1 MANNFVNK
9 FKNNISAE
17 ETLPTEIYYNATKK
31 AICIELDAANKSSA
45 GVTVGVAV
53 EDTGSLG
60 SAITLNGSGEGITSA
75 ANGTFTKSSHG
86 LSVNDRIVFTIAAN
100 AAIASGSSDTN
111 LNSSRY
117 YFVQSVATNTFT
129 IAESRSATVPIKFSS
144 TGTMSA
150 TGMFDTSNQDTFAF
164 DGAGDNIDF
173 ADNSLYDIT
182 DAISVFGWIY
192 VTVSKSSPGNQY
204 LLSNNLYNCS

>member
-17 ETLPTEIYYNATKK
+17 ETLPTEIYYHASKK
-31 AICIELDAANKSSA
+31 AICIELDAANISSA

-75 ANGTFTKSSHG
+75 ANGTFTKTSHG
-86 LSVNDRIVFTIAAN
+86 LNVNDRVVFTIAAN

-144 TGTMSA
+144 TGTITNYKVVALADVVRGAPIPVGGSLKVISGQKLVLESTDRIWAYCSSA
-150 TGMFDTSNQDTFAF
+150 RNVDVVCSMLED
-164 DGAGDNIDF
+164 
-173 ADNSLYDIT
+173 
-182 DAISVFGWIY
+182 
-192 VTVSKSSPGNQY
+192 VS
-204 LLSNNLYNCS
+204 

>member
-17 ETLPTEIYYNATKK
+17 ETLPTEIYYHASKK

-45 GVTVGVAV
+45 GVAVGVAV

-60 SAITLNGSGEGITSA
+60 SAITLNGSREGITSA

-86 LSVNDRIVFTIAAN
+86 LNVNDREVFTIAAN
-100 AAIASGSSDTN
+100 AAIASWSSDTN

-117 YFVQSVATNTFT
+117 YFIQSAATNTFT
-129 IAESRSATVPIKFSS
+129 IAESRSATTPIKFSS
-144 TGTMSA
+144 TGTITNVKVVALADVVRGAPIPVGGSLKVISGQKLVLESTDRIWAYCSSA
-150 TGMFDTSNQDTFAF
+150 RNVDVVCSMLED
-164 DGAGDNIDF
+164 
-173 ADNSLYDIT
+173 
-182 DAISVFGWIY
+182 
-192 VTVSKSSPGNQY
+192 VS
-204 LLSNNLYNCS
+204 

>member
-60 SAITLNGSGEGITSA
+60 SAQTRVSITSA

-100 AAIASGSSDTN
+100 AAIASGSSDPN

-117 YFVQSVATNTFT
+117 YFIQSAATNTFT
-129 IAESRSATVPIKFSS
+129 IAESRNATTPIKFSGSGTITNVKVVALADVVRGAPIPVGGSLKVISGQKLVLES
-144 TGTMSA
+144 TDRIWAYCSSA
-150 TGMFDTSNQDTFAF
+150 RNVDVVCSMLED
-164 DGAGDNIDF
+164 
-173 ADNSLYDIT
+173 
-182 DAISVFGWIY
+182 
-192 VTVSKSSPGNQY
+192 VS
-204 LLSNNLYNCS
+204 

>member
-17 ETLPTEIYYNATKK
+17 ETLPTEIYYHASKK

-86 LSVNDRIVFTIAAN
+86 LNVNDRVVFTIAAN

-144 TGTMSA
+144 TGTITNYKVVALADVVRGAPIPVGGSLKVISGQKLVLESTDRIWAYCSSA
-150 TGMFDTSNQDTFAF
+150 RNVDVVCSMLED
-164 DGAGDNIDF
+164 
-173 ADNSLYDIT
+173 
-182 DAISVFGWIY
+182 
-192 VTVSKSSPGNQY
+192 VS
-204 LLSNNLYNCS
+204 

>member
-17 ETLPTEIYYNATKK
+17 ETLPTEIYYHATKK

-60 SAITLNGSGEGITSA
+60 SAQTSVSITSA

-100 AAIASGSSDTN
+100 AAIASGSSDPN

-144 TGTMSA
+144 AGTITNYKVVALADVVRGAPIPVGGSLKVISGQKLVLESTDRIWAYCSSA
-150 TGMFDTSNQDTFAF
+150 RNVDVVCSMLED
-164 DGAGDNIDF
+164 
-173 ADNSLYDIT
+173 
-182 DAISVFGWIY
+182 
-192 VTVSKSSPGNQY
+192 VS
-204 LLSNNLYNCS
+204 

>member
-60 SAITLNGSGEGITSA
+60 SAQTSVSITSA

-144 TGTMSA
+144 TGTITNYKVVALADVVRGAPIPVGDSLKVISGQKLVLESTDRIWAYCSSA
-150 TGMFDTSNQDTFAF
+150 RNVDVVCSMLED
-164 DGAGDNIDF
+164 
-173 ADNSLYDIT
+173 
-182 DAISVFGWIY
+182 
-192 VTVSKSSPGNQY
+192 VS
-204 LLSNNLYNCS
+204 

>member
-60 SAITLNGSGEGITSA
+60 SAQTSVSITSA

-86 LSVNDRIVFTIAAN
+86 LNVNDRIVFTISAN
-100 AAIASGSSDTN
+100 AQIDSGSSDPN

-117 YFVQSVATNTFT
+117 YFVQSVTTDTFT
-129 IAESRSATVPIKFSS
+129 IAESRSATTPIKFQS
-144 TGTMSA
+144 TGTITNYKVVALADVVRGAPIPVGGSLKVISGQKLVLEATDRIWAYCSSA
-150 TGMFDTSNQDTFAF
+150 RNVDVVCSMLED
-164 DGAGDNIDF
+164 
-173 ADNSLYDIT
+173 
-182 DAISVFGWIY
+182 
-192 VTVSKSSPGNQY
+192 VS
-204 LLSNNLYNCS
+204 

>member
-60 SAITLNGSGEGITSA
+60 TAQTSVSISSA
-75 ANGTFTKSSHG
+75 ANGTFTKTAHG
-86 LSVNDRIVFTIAAN
+86 LNVNDRIVFTISAN
-100 AAIASGSSDTN
+100 AAIASGSSDPN

-117 YFVQSVATNTFT
+117 YFVQSVTTDTFT
-129 IAESRSATVPIKFSS
+129 IAESRSATTPIKFSS
-144 TGTMSA
+144 TGTITNYKVVALADVVRGAPIPVGGSLKVISGQKLVLEATDRIWAYCSSA
-150 TGMFDTSNQDTFAF
+150 RNVDVVCSMLED
-164 DGAGDNIDF
+164 
-173 ADNSLYDIT
+173 
-182 DAISVFGWIY
+182 
-192 VTVSKSSPGNQY
+192 VS
-204 LLSNNLYNCS
+204 

>member
-86 LSVNDRIVFTIAAN
+86 LNVNDRVVFTIAAN

-117 YFVQSVATNTFT
+117 YFIQSAATNTFT
-129 IAESRSATVPIKFSS
+129 IAESRNATTPIKFSGSGTITNVKVVALADVVRGAPIPVGGSLKVISGQKLVLES
-144 TGTMSA
+144 TDRIWAYCSSA
-150 TGMFDTSNQDTFAF
+150 RNVDVVCSMLED
-164 DGAGDNIDF
+164 
-173 ADNSLYDIT
+173 
-182 DAISVFGWIY
+182 
-192 VTVSKSSPGNQY
+192 VS
-204 LLSNNLYNCS
+204 

>member
-1 MANNFVNK
+1 MANNFVNE

-45 GVTVGVAV
+45 GVTVGVSV

-60 SAITLNGSGEGITSA
+60 TAQTSVSISSA
-75 ANGTFTKSSHG
+75 ANGTFTKTAHG
-86 LSVNDRIVFTIAAN
+86 LNVNDRIVFTISAN

-117 YFVQSVATNTFT
+117 YFVQSVTTDTFT
-129 IAESRSATVPIKFSS
+129 IAESRSATTPIKFSS
-144 TGTMSA
+144 AGTITNYKVVALADVVRGAPIPVGGSLKVISGQKLVLEATDRIWAYSSSA
-150 TGMFDTSNQDTFAF
+150 RNVDVVCSMLED
-164 DGAGDNIDF
+164 
-173 ADNSLYDIT
+173 
-182 DAISVFGWIY
+182 
-192 VTVSKSSPGNQY
+192 VS
-204 LLSNNLYNCS
+204 

>member
-60 SAITLNGSGEGITSA
+60 SAQTSVSITSA

-86 LSVNDRIVFTIAAN
+86 LSINDRIVFTIAAN

-144 TGTMSA
+144 TGTITNYKVVALADVVRGAPIPVGGSLKVISGQKLVLEATDRIWAYCSSA
-150 TGMFDTSNQDTFAF
+150 RNVDVVCSMLED
-164 DGAGDNIDF
+164 
-173 ADNSLYDIT
+173 
-182 DAISVFGWIY
+182 
-192 VTVSKSSPGNQY
+192 VS
-204 LLSNNLYNCS
+204 

>member
-17 ETLPTEIYYNATKK
+17 ETLPTEIYYHASKK

-53 EDTGSLG
+53 EDTGALG
-60 SAITLNGSGEGITSA
+60 SAQTSVSITSA

-144 TGTMSA
+144 TGTITNYKVVALADVVRGAPIPVGGSLKVISGQKLVLESTDRIWAYCSSA
-150 TGMFDTSNQDTFAF
+150 RNVDVVCSMLED
-164 DGAGDNIDF
+164 
-173 ADNSLYDIT
+173 
-182 DAISVFGWIY
+182 
-192 VTVSKSSPGNQY
+192 VS
-204 LLSNNLYNCS
+204 

>member
-45 GVTVGVAV
+45 GVTVGVSV

-60 SAITLNGSGEGITSA
+60 TAQTSVSISSA
-75 ANGTFTKSSHG
+75 ANGTFTKTAHG
-86 LSVNDRIVFTIAAN
+86 LNVNDRIVFTISAN

-111 LNSSRY
+111 LSATRY

-129 IAESRSATVPIKFSS
+129 IAESRSATTPIKFSS
-144 TGTMSA
+144 TGTITNYKVVALADVVRGAPIPVGGSLKVISGQKLVLEATDRIWAYCSSA
-150 TGMFDTSNQDTFAF
+150 RNVDVVCSMLED
-164 DGAGDNIDF
+164 
-173 ADNSLYDIT
+173 
-182 DAISVFGWIY
+182 
-192 VTVSKSSPGNQY
+192 VS
-204 LLSNNLYNCS
+204 

>member
-17 ETLPTEIYYNATKK
+17 ETLPTEIYYHASKK

-60 SAITLNGSGEGITSA
+60 SAQTSVSITSA

-86 LSVNDRIVFTIAAN
+86 LNVNDRVVFTIAAN
-100 AAIASGSSDTN
+100 AAIASGSSDPN

-117 YFVQSVATNTFT
+117 YFIQSAATNTFT
-129 IAESRSATVPIKFSS
+129 IAESRNATTPIKFTGSGTITNVKVVALADVVRGAPIPVGGSLKVISGQKLVLEATDRIWAYCSS
-144 TGTMSA
+144 ARNVDVVCSMLE
-150 TGMFDTSNQDTFAF
+150 D
-164 DGAGDNIDF
+164 
-173 ADNSLYDIT
+173 
-182 DAISVFGWIY
+182 
-192 VTVSKSSPGNQY
+192 VS
-204 LLSNNLYNCS
+204 

>member
-60 SAITLNGSGEGITSA
+60 TAQTSVSITSA

-86 LSVNDRIVFTIAAN
+86 LNVNDRIVFTIAAN

-144 TGTMSA
+144 TGTITNYKVVALADVVRGAPIPVGGSLKVISGQKLVLEATDRIWAYSSSA
-150 TGMFDTSNQDTFAF
+150 RNVDVVCSMLED
-164 DGAGDNIDF
+164 
-173 ADNSLYDIT
+173 
-182 DAISVFGWIY
+182 
-192 VTVSKSSPGNQY
+192 VS
-204 LLSNNLYNCS
+204 

>member
-17 ETLPTEIYYNATKK
+17 ETLPTEIYYHATKK

-60 SAITLNGSGEGITSA
+60 TAQTSVSITSA

-144 TGTMSA
+144 TGTITNYKVVALADVVRGAPIPVGGSLKVISGQKLVLESTDRIWAYCSSA
-150 TGMFDTSNQDTFAF
+150 RNVDVVCSMLED
-164 DGAGDNIDF
+164 
-173 ADNSLYDIT
+173 
-182 DAISVFGWIY
+182 
-192 VTVSKSSPGNQY
+192 VS
-204 LLSNNLYNCS
+204 

>member
-60 SAITLNGSGEGITSA
+60 TAQTSVSITSA

-86 LSVNDRIVFTIAAN
+86 LNVNDRIVFTISAN

-129 IAESRSATVPIKFSS
+129 IAESRSATTPIKFSS
-144 TGTMSA
+144 TGTITNYKVVALADVVRGAPIPVGGSLKVISGQKLVLEATDRIWAYCSSA
-150 TGMFDTSNQDTFAF
+150 RNVDVVCSMLED
-164 DGAGDNIDF
+164 
-173 ADNSLYDIT
+173 
-182 DAISVFGWIY
+182 
-192 VTVSKSSPGNQY
+192 VS
-204 LLSNNLYNCS
+204 

>member
-17 ETLPTEIYYNATKK
+17 ETLPTEIYYNASKK

-60 SAITLNGSGEGITSA
+60 SAQTSVSITSA

-144 TGTMSA
+144 TGTITNYKVVALADVVRGAPIPVGGSLKVISGQKLVLEATDRIWAYCSSA
-150 TGMFDTSNQDTFAF
+150 RNVDVVCSMLED
-164 DGAGDNIDF
+164 
-173 ADNSLYDIT
+173 
-182 DAISVFGWIY
+182 
-192 VTVSKSSPGNQY
+192 VS
-204 LLSNNLYNCS
+204 

>member
-17 ETLPTEIYYNATKK
+17 ETLPTEIYYHATKK
-31 AICIELDAANKSSA
+31 AICIELDAANKSSV

-60 SAITLNGSGEGITSA
+60 SAQTSVSITSA

-144 TGTMSA
+144 TGTITNYKVVALADVVRGAPIPVGGSLKVISGQKLVLEATDRIWAYCSSA
-150 TGMFDTSNQDTFAF
+150 RNVDVVCSMLED
-164 DGAGDNIDF
+164 
-173 ADNSLYDIT
+173 
-182 DAISVFGWIY
+182 
-192 VTVSKSSPGNQY
+192 VS
-204 LLSNNLYNCS
+204 

>member
-17 ETLPTEIYYNATKK
+17 ETLPTEIYYHATKK

-60 SAITLNGSGEGITSA
+60 TAQTSVSITSA

-86 LSVNDRIVFTIAAN
+86 LSVNDRIVFAISAN
-100 AAIASGSSDTN
+100 AAIASGSTDTN
-111 LNSSRY
+111 LSATRY

-144 TGTMSA
+144 TGTITNYKVVALADVVRGAPIPVGGSLKVISGQKLVLESTDRIWAYCSSA
-150 TGMFDTSNQDTFAF
+150 RNVDVVCSMLED
-164 DGAGDNIDF
+164 
-173 ADNSLYDIT
+173 
-182 DAISVFGWIY
+182 
-192 VTVSKSSPGNQY
+192 VS
-204 LLSNNLYNCS
+204 

>member
-17 ETLPTEIYYNATKK
+17 ETLPTEIYYNASKK

-45 GVTVGVAV
+45 GVTVGVSV

-86 LSVNDRIVFTIAAN
+86 LNVNDRVVFTIAAN
-100 AAIASGSSDTN
+100 AAIASGSSDPN

-117 YFVQSVATNTFT
+117 YFIQSAATNTFT
-129 IAESRSATVPIKFSS
+129 IAESRNATTPIKFSGSGTITNVKVVALADVVRGAPIPVGGSLKVISGQKLVLES
-144 TGTMSA
+144 TDRIWAYCSSA
-150 TGMFDTSNQDTFAF
+150 RNVDVVCSMLED
-164 DGAGDNIDF
+164 
-173 ADNSLYDIT
+173 
-182 DAISVFGWIY
+182 
-192 VTVSKSSPGNQY
+192 VS
-204 LLSNNLYNCS
+204 

>member
-17 ETLPTEIYYNATKK
+17 ETLPTEIYYHASKK

-60 SAITLNGSGEGITSA
+60 SAQTSVSITSA

-144 TGTMSA
+144 TGTITNYKVVALADVVRGAPIPVGGSLKVISGQKLVLEATDRIWAYCSSA
-150 TGMFDTSNQDTFAF
+150 RNVDVVCSMLED
-164 DGAGDNIDF
+164 
-173 ADNSLYDIT
+173 
-182 DAISVFGWIY
+182 
-192 VTVSKSSPGNQY
+192 VS
-204 LLSNNLYNCS
+204 

>member
-75 ANGTFTKSSHG
+75 ANGTFTKSNHG
-86 LSVNDRIVFTIAAN
+86 LNVNDRVVFTIAAN
-100 AAIASGSSDTN
+100 AAIASGSSDPN

-117 YFVQSVATNTFT
+117 YFIQSAATNTFT
-129 IAESRSATVPIKFSS
+129 IAESRNATTPIKFSGS
-144 TGTMSA
+144 GTITNVKVVALADVVRGAPIPVGGSLKVISGQKLVLEATDRIWAYCSSA
-150 TGMFDTSNQDTFAF
+150 RNVDVVCSMLED
-164 DGAGDNIDF
+164 
-173 ADNSLYDIT
+173 
-182 DAISVFGWIY
+182 
-192 VTVSKSSPGNQY
+192 VS
-204 LLSNNLYNCS
+204 

>member
-31 AICIELDAANKSSA
+31 AICIELDAANKSNA

-60 SAITLNGSGEGITSA
+60 SAQTSVSITSA

-86 LSVNDRIVFTIAAN
+86 LSVNDRIVFTISAN

-117 YFVQSVATNTFT
+117 YFVQSVTTNTFT
-129 IAESRSATVPIKFSS
+129 IAESRSATTPIKFSS
-144 TGTMSA
+144 TGTITNYKVVALADVVRGAPIPVGGSLKVISGQKLVLEATDRIWAYSSSA
-150 TGMFDTSNQDTFAF
+150 RNVDVVCSMLED
-164 DGAGDNIDF
+164 
-173 ADNSLYDIT
+173 
-182 DAISVFGWIY
+182 
-192 VTVSKSSPGNQY
+192 VS
-204 LLSNNLYNCS
+204 

>member
-60 SAITLNGSGEGITSA
+60 SAQTSVSITSA

-144 TGTMSA
+144 TGTITNYKVVALADVVRGAPIPVGGSLKVISGQKLVLEATDRIWAYCSSA
-150 TGMFDTSNQDTFAF
+150 RNVDVVCSMLED
-164 DGAGDNIDF
+164 
-173 ADNSLYDIT
+173 
-182 DAISVFGWIY
+182 
-192 VTVSKSSPGNQY
+192 VS
-204 LLSNNLYNCS
+204 

>member
-60 SAITLNGSGEGITSA
+60 TAQTSVSITSA

-144 TGTMSA
+144 TGTITNYKVVALADVVRGAPIPVGGSLKVISGQKLVLEATDRIWAYCSSA
-150 TGMFDTSNQDTFAF
+150 RNVDVVCSMLED
-164 DGAGDNIDF
+164 
-173 ADNSLYDIT
+173 
-182 DAISVFGWIY
+182 
-192 VTVSKSSPGNQY
+192 VS
-204 LLSNNLYNCS
+204 

>member
-60 SAITLNGSGEGITSA
+60 SAQTSVSITSA

-86 LSVNDRIVFTIAAN
+86 LNVNDRVVFTIAAN

-144 TGTMSA
+144 TGTITNYKVVALADVVRGAPIPVGGSLKVISGQKLVLEATDRIWAYCSSA
-150 TGMFDTSNQDTFAF
+150 RNVDVVCSMLED
-164 DGAGDNIDF
+164 
-173 ADNSLYDIT
+173 
-182 DAISVFGWIY
+182 
-192 VTVSKSSPGNQY
+192 VS
-204 LLSNNLYNCS
+204 

>member
-17 ETLPTEIYYNATKK
+17 ETLPTEIYYHASKK

-86 LSVNDRIVFTIAAN
+86 LNVNDRVVFTIAAN
-100 AAIASGSSDTN
+100 AAIASGSSDPN

-117 YFVQSVATNTFT
+117 YFIQSAATNTFT
-129 IAESRSATVPIKFSS
+129 IAESRNATTPIKFS
-144 TGTMSA
+144 GSA
-150 TGMFDTSNQDTFAF
+150 TITNVKVVALADVVR
-164 DGAGDNIDF
+164 GAPIPVGG
-173 ADNSLYDIT
+173 SLKVISGQKLVLEST
-182 DAISVFGWIY
+182 DRIWAYCSSARNVD
-192 VTVSKSSPGNQY
+192 VVCSMLEDVS
-204 LLSNNLYNCS
+204 

>member
-86 LSVNDRIVFTIAAN
+86 LNVNDRVVFTISAN
-100 AAIASGSSDTN
+100 AAIASGSSDPN

-117 YFVQSVATNTFT
+117 YFIQSAATNTFT
-129 IAESRSATVPIKFSS
+129 IAESRNATTPIKFSGS
-144 TGTMSA
+144 GTITNVKVVALADVVRGAPIPVGGSLKVISGQKLVLEATDRIWAYCSSA
-150 TGMFDTSNQDTFAF
+150 RNVDVVCSMLED
-164 DGAGDNIDF
+164 
-173 ADNSLYDIT
+173 
-182 DAISVFGWIY
+182 
-192 VTVSKSSPGNQY
+192 VS
-204 LLSNNLYNCS
+204 

>member
-17 ETLPTEIYYNATKK
+17 ETLPTEIYYHASKK

-45 GVTVGVAV
+45 GVAVGVAV

-86 LSVNDRIVFTIAAN
+86 LNVNDRVVFTIAAN

-117 YFVQSVATNTFT
+117 YFIQSAATNTFT
-129 IAESRSATVPIKFSS
+129 IAESRSATTPIKFSS
-144 TGTMSA
+144 TGTITNVKVVALADVVRGAPIPVGGSLKVISGQKLVLESTDRIWAYCSSA
-150 TGMFDTSNQDTFAF
+150 RNVDVVCSMLED
-164 DGAGDNIDF
+164 
-173 ADNSLYDIT
+173 
-182 DAISVFGWIY
+182 
-192 VTVSKSSPGNQY
+192 VS
-204 LLSNNLYNCS
+204 

>member
-17 ETLPTEIYYNATKK
+17 ETLPTEIYYHASKK

-60 SAITLNGSGEGITSA
+60 SAQTSVSITSA

-144 TGTMSA
+144 TGTITNYKVVALADVVRGAPIPVGGSLKVISGQKLVLESTDRIWAYCSSA
-150 TGMFDTSNQDTFAF
+150 RNVDVVCSMLED
-164 DGAGDNIDF
+164 
-173 ADNSLYDIT
+173 
-182 DAISVFGWIY
+182 
-192 VTVSKSSPGNQY
+192 VS
-204 LLSNNLYNCS
+204 

>member
-60 SAITLNGSGEGITSA
+60 TAQTSVSITSA

-86 LSVNDRIVFTIAAN
+86 LNVNDRIVFTISAN

-117 YFVQSVATNTFT
+117 YFV
-129 IAESRSATVPIKFSS
+129 
-144 TGTMSA
+144 
-150 TGMFDTSNQDTFAF
+150 
-164 DGAGDNIDF
+164 
-173 ADNSLYDIT
+173 
-182 DAISVFGWIY
+182 
-192 VTVSKSSPGNQY
+192 
-204 LLSNNLYNCS
+204 

>member
-17 ETLPTEIYYNATKK
+17 ETLPTEIYYNASKK

-86 LSVNDRIVFTIAAN
+86 LNVNDRVVFTIAAN

-144 TGTMSA
+144 TGTITNYKVVALADVVRGAPIPVGGSLKVISGQKLVLEATDRIWAYCSSA
-150 TGMFDTSNQDTFAF
+150 RNVDVVCSMLED
-164 DGAGDNIDF
+164 
-173 ADNSLYDIT
+173 
-182 DAISVFGWIY
+182 
-192 VTVSKSSPGNQY
+192 VS
-204 LLSNNLYNCS
+204 

>member
-17 ETLPTEIYYNATKK
+17 ETLPTEIYYHASKK

-60 SAITLNGSGEGITSA
+60 SAQTSVSITSA

-144 TGTMSA
+144 TGTITNYKVVALADVVRGAPIPVGGSLKVISGQKLVLESTDRIWEYCSSA
-150 TGMFDTSNQDTFAF
+150 RNVDVVCSMLED
-164 DGAGDNIDF
+164 
-173 ADNSLYDIT
+173 
-182 DAISVFGWIY
+182 
-192 VTVSKSSPGNQY
+192 VS
-204 LLSNNLYNCS
+204 

>member
-60 SAITLNGSGEGITSA
+60 SAQTSVSITSA

-117 YFVQSVATNTFT
+117 YFIQSAATNTFT
-129 IAESRSATVPIKFSS
+129 IAESRSATTPIKFSS
-144 TGTMSA
+144 TGTITNVKVVALADVVRGAPIPVGGSLKVISGQKLVLESTDRIWAYCSSA
-150 TGMFDTSNQDTFAF
+150 RNVDVVCSMLED
-164 DGAGDNIDF
+164 
-173 ADNSLYDIT
+173 
-182 DAISVFGWIY
+182 
-192 VTVSKSSPGNQY
+192 VS
-204 LLSNNLYNCS
+204 

>member
-17 ETLPTEIYYNATKK
+17 ETLPTEIYYNASKK

-60 SAITLNGSGEGITSA
+60 SAQTSVSITSA

-86 LSVNDRIVFTIAAN
+86 LSVNDRIVFTISAN

-117 YFVQSVATNTFT
+117 YFVQSVPSSSTFT

-144 TGTMSA
+144 TGTITNYKVVALADVVRGAPIPVGGSLKVISGQKLVLEA
-150 TGMFDTSNQDTFAF
+150 TDRIFAHCSSTKNV
-164 DGAGDNIDF
+164 DVICSMLED
-173 ADNSLYDIT
+173 
-182 DAISVFGWIY
+182 
-192 VTVSKSSPGNQY
+192 VS
-204 LLSNNLYNCS
+204 

>member
-9 FKNNISAE
+9 FKSNISAE
-17 ETLPTEIYYNATKK
+17 ETLPTEIYYHATKK

-45 GVTVGVAV
+45 GVTVGVAG

-60 SAITLNGSGEGITSA
+60 SAQTSVSITSA

-144 TGTMSA
+144 TGTITNYKVVALADVVRGAPIPVGGSLKVISGQKLVLEA
-150 TGMFDTSNQDTFAF
+150 TDRIFAHCSSTKNV
-164 DGAGDNIDF
+164 DVVCSMLED
-173 ADNSLYDIT
+173 
-182 DAISVFGWIY
+182 
-192 VTVSKSSPGNQY
+192 VS
-204 LLSNNLYNCS
+204 

>member
-17 ETLPTEIYYNATKK
+17 ETLPTEIYYHATKK

-60 SAITLNGSGEGITSA
+60 SAQTSVSITSA

-144 TGTMSA
+144 TGTITNYKVVALADVVRGAPIPVGGSLKVISGQKLVLEATDRIWAYCSSA
-150 TGMFDTSNQDTFAF
+150 RNVDVVCSMLED
-164 DGAGDNIDF
+164 
-173 ADNSLYDIT
+173 
-182 DAISVFGWIY
+182 
-192 VTVSKSSPGNQY
+192 VS
-204 LLSNNLYNCS
+204 